1 MVQYNEEKVILRMS
15 GITKRFPGTLALDN
29 VQLVCERGSVHV
41 LLGENGA
48 GKSTLV
54 KVISGLYSKDAGTE
68 WYDGKEVDFANV
80 GESMDA
86 GIGMIHQELSL
97 LPERSIAQN
106 IFAGREIKKGIMV
119 DKKAMVAKSREL
131 LKRLGLDYNPNTLIK
146 DLSIAQQQMVEVAK
160 ALSYD
165 VKLLIMDEPTS
176 SLTSKEITKLFEI
189 IERLKSQD
197 VAIIYISH
205 RMEEIQQIGDY
216 VTVMRDGQYID
227 TLDAKTAE
235 MDELIG
241 LMVGRKIGNLY
252 NRTKHEPREVIFETK
267 DLTGL
272 RFRNV
277 NIKVHAGEIV
287 GLSGLVGAGRTE
299 LAKAAFGYDPIEK
312 GSIELFGKTMKHP
325 TPKKCIKAG
334 MGYLSED
341 RKTEGLLLPMTI
353 EENVV
358 EAALWKY
365 FPNGFVTRGPEK
377 ELGAKYVK
385 DLNIATPNATKIV
398 GELSGGNQQK
408 VVIAKWLAT
417 GCKFLI
423 MDEPT
428 RGIDVGAK
436 SEIYK
441 LMDDLV
447 SEGYGIL
454 MISSDM
460 QEIIGVSDRVYVMF
474 DGDVTG
480 ELKHGEVDQTSIM
493 RYAVGGK
500 GHGGNEE

>member
-1 MVQYNEEKVILRMS
+1 MKYNEDRVILRMS

-29 VQLVCERGSVHV
+29 VQLVCEKGSVHV

-54 KVISGLYSKDAGTE
+54 KIISGLYSKDEGTE
-68 WYDGKEVDFANV
+68 WYDGKEVNFANV

-106 IFAGREIKKGIMV
+106 IFAGRELKNGIMV
-119 DKKAMVAKSREL
+119 DNKAMVKKSKEL
-131 LKRLGLDYNPNTLIK
+131 LDRLGLDYNPNTLIK
-146 DLSIAQQQMVEVAK
+146 ELSIAQQQMVEVAK
-160 ALSYD
+160 ALSHD

-176 SLTSKEITKLFEI
+176 SLTSKEIAKLFEI
-189 IERLKSQD
+189 IDRLKQQD

-205 RMEEIQQIGDY
+205 RMEEIKQVGDY

-227 TLDAKTAE
+227 TLDAKTAG
-235 MDELIG
+235 MDELIA

-252 NRTKHEPREVIFETK
+252 NRTYHEPGEIIFETK

-277 NIKVHAGEIV
+277 NIHVRAGEVV

-299 LAKAAFGYDPIEK
+299 LAKAAFGFDPVEK
-312 GSIELFGKTMKHP
+312 GTVSLFGKTMRHLSP
-325 TPKKCIKAG
+325 SKCIKAG

-341 RKTEGLLLPMTI
+341 RKTEGLLLPMSI
-353 EENVV
+353 EENIV
-358 EAALWKY
+358 EASLGKF
-365 FPNGFVTRGPEK
+365 FPNGFLSRGPEK
-377 ELGAKYVK
+377 EQGKKYVEE
-385 DLNIATPNATKIV
+385 LNIATPDSSKAV

-408 VVIAKWLAT
+408 VVIGKWLAT

-447 SEGYGIL
+447 AQGYGIL

-474 DGDVTG
+474 DGEVSG
-480 ELKHGEVDQTSIM
+480 ELERGEIEQQAIM
-493 RYAVGGK
+493 RFAVGGK
-500 GHGGNEE
+500 RGGNEA